1 MRETFET
8 RTEATPKPKSSNAI
22 NSRTLV
28 MIAMFAAIAFVLN
41 SIKLFTMPYGGS
53 VSLCS
58 MMPVMLL
65 AVLLG
70 NRAGLLCGLTLG
82 VLSMINGVYIVHPVQ
97 FLLDYLLPYTLLGVA
112 GFFGYRSKGRVFLG
126 ALIAVLLSVSCN
138 ILSGA
143 IYFGSYAPEGMNP
156 WIYSIVYNLMSNG
169 VEGVLSMVVLLLL
182 PLERFAD
189 TICER

>member
-1 MRETFET
+1 MRENFEARPET
-8 RTEATPKPKSSNAI
+8 KI

-70 NRAGLLCGLTLG
+70 NKAGLLCGLTLG
-82 VLSMINGVYIVHPVQ
+82 LLSMINGVYIVHPIQ
-97 FLLDYLLPYTLLGVA
+97 FLLDYLLPYTLLGAA
-112 GFFGYRSKGRVFLG
+112 GFLGYQSKGRVFLG

-138 ILSGA
+138 ILSGS
-143 IYFGSYAPEGMNP
+143 IYFASYAPEGMNP
-156 WIYSIVYNLMSNG
+156 WIYSIVYNLLSNG
-169 VEGVLSMVVLLLL
+169 VEGALSIVVLMLL
-182 PLERFAD
+182 PIKRFAD
-189 TICER
+189 TICKR